1 MVQSSPQAAGPTQE
15 DPVSAFLYRLGR
27 TSARHPFRVLGLWL
41 VAAVAIMALQGSAG
55 GQFDNSERVPGVES
69 QHAADVLNA
78 RFPSQGGVS
87 ARIVLHAAEGRLD
100 DATHAASV
108 EHARAQLASGHEVA
122 GVTDP
127 LAAASAAVSADG
139 QTAYLDVSYGLDKLT
154 STQLDDAL
162 AVSDEARASGV
173 QVELTGPLAQLA
185 HADPSS
191 ELIGIGVAIIV
202 LLVAF
207 GSVVAMGLPIFTALM
222 GIFVGATSVGVLSAF
237 LDIPEFSL
245 ILCAMIGLGVGID
258 YALFIVTRHR
268 QHLHEGM
275 TVEDA
280 AGTAVATA
288 GQAVLFAGTTVVIAI
303 LGLFLA
309 GLPAVS
315 GMGAAVALVVTISM
329 AAAITLLPGL
339 LGLAGAK
346 IDKLSIHRK
355 THHAKP
361 AEATLSGRWAHHV
374 GSHPVRYAIVGL
386 GALCAIAIPALSM
399 RIGVPDDGNAAT
411 GTTQRIAF
419 DQLASGFGAGFNG
432 PIQVVV
438 ELPASRDQA
447 IVQRVHDALQADPGV
462 AAVTAAV
469 LNAAGDTAVLTA
481 NPSTAPQDEA
491 TDQLV
496 RHLRADV
503 LPATV
508 DGTGAHVSLTGRAM
522 VTDLTDRISNRLP
535 IFIAAVVAMSFLLL
549 MIVFRSVLVPLK
561 AALMNLLSIAA
572 AYGVLVAVFQW
583 GWGASL
589 IGLHT
594 TMPINP
600 FLPLIMFAI
609 LFGLS
614 MDYEVFLLSRVR
626 EEYAATGDN
635 HEAVVRGLSSTARVI
650 TSAALIMMSVFG
662 AFVLGDDPN
671 GKLFGVGLAVAVLI
685 DATLVRMVLVPATM
699 SLLGKANWWL
709 PGWLDRVLP
718 HIDLEGARSA
728 PEVSAQPERELVA
741 A

>member
-1 MVQSSPQAAGPTQE
+1 M
-15 DPVSAFLYRLGR
+15 SAFLHRLGR

-41 VAAVAIMALQGSAG
+41 VAAIAVVALQGSAG
-55 GQFDNSERVPGVES
+55 GQFENSERVPGVES
-69 QHAADVLNA
+69 QHAADVLSS
-78 RFPSQGGVS
+78 RFPSQGGLS
-87 ARIVLHAAEGRLD
+87 ARIVLHTDDGRLD
-100 DATHAASV
+100 DADHAAAV
-108 EHARAQLASGHEVA
+108 DRARARLASGHDVA

-139 QTAYLDVSYGLDKLT
+139 RTAYLDIYYGLDKLT
-154 STQLDDAL
+154 GAQLDDAL
-162 AVSDEARASGV
+162 AVAAQARAGGV

-185 HADPSS
+185 KKGPSS

-207 GSVVAMGLPIFTALM
+207 GSVVAMGLPIVTALL
-222 GIFVGATSVGVLSAF
+222 GIFVGAASVGVLSAF
-237 LDIPEFSL
+237 LDVPKFSL

-268 QHLHEGM
+268 HHLHDGM
-275 TVEDA
+275 SVEDA

-309 GLPAVS
+309 GLPAIS
-315 GMGAAVALVVTISM
+315 GMGAAVALVVTVSM
-329 AAAITLLPGL
+329 AAAVTLLPGL
-339 LGLAGAK
+339 LGLAGTK

-355 THHAKP
+355 THVAKP

-374 GSHPVRYAIVGL
+374 GNHPVRYAIVGL

-399 RIGVPDDGNAAT
+399 RIGVPDDGNAPT
-411 GTTQRIAF
+411 HTTQRIAF
-419 DQLASGFGAGFNG
+419 DQLAAGFGPGFNG
-432 PIQVVV
+432 PIQVVI
-438 ELPASRDQA
+438 ELPTSGGQVM
-447 IVQRVHDALQADPGV
+447 VQRVRDALQAAPGV
-462 AAVTAAV
+462 AAVTAPV

-481 NPSTAPQDEA
+481 NPTTAPQDKA

-496 RHLRADV
+496 RHLRSDV

-508 DGTGAHVSLTGRAM
+508 DGSGARVSLTGRAM

-549 MIVFRSVLVPLK
+549 MIVFRSILVPLK
-561 AALMNLLSIAA
+561 AAVMNLLSIAS
-572 AYGVLVAVFQW
+572 AYGVIVAVFQW
-583 GWGASL
+583 GWANQL
-589 IGLHT
+589 IGMEH

-600 FLPLIMFAI
+600 FAPLIMFAI

-614 MDYEVFLLSRVR
+614 MDYEVFLLSRIR
-626 EEYAATGDN
+626 EEYLATGDS
-635 HEAVVRGLSSTARVI
+635 HKSVVTGLANTARVI
-650 TSAALIMMSVFG
+650 TSAALIMISVFG

-671 GKLFGVGLAVAVLI
+671 GKLFGVGLAVAVFL

-699 SLLGKANWWL
+699 SLVGRANWWL
-709 PGWLDRVLP
+709 PNWLDRILP
-718 HIDLEGARSA
+718 HLDLEGGRKDDELISIE
-728 PEVSAQPERELVA
+728 PDRELTA